1 VSATLL
7 KDQSASRR
15 PLAGTA
21 LVLLSTLAW
30 SFSGLFTRLLTTDVI
45 TAIAWRSF
53 FGALFT
59 AIPLLFQSRRDV
71 RAILVFSWPMV
82 ALVLSVAA
90 CSACTVG
97 ALFLTSIANTA
108 VIYATTPFMAAA
120 LSYLFVGE
128 RQKGRTLVASAV
140 SLAGV
145 VIIVSS
151 GFGSGGFLGDL
162 VAVGM
167 TLTFAFMIVLPK
179 VYPELDL
186 QAASILGAALTFA
199 AFAPFGAARAMPL
212 HDWTVLAG
220 FGFTNFTVA
229 LYLFLVGAR
238 HLAAAQAAL
247 IGTLD
252 VVLAPFWVWLA
263 FGERP
268 SVATLIG
275 GGMIFLVVVWH
286 TAMEWRDEVRR
297 RHVAPSGGTLDLG

>member
-1 VSATLL
+1 MSAVSVSSEDL
-7 KDQSASRR
+7 KR

-21 LVLLSTLAW
+21 LVFLAMLGW
-30 SFSGLFTRLLTTDVI
+30 SFSGLFTRMLTTDVI
-45 TAIAWRSF
+45 TAIAWRAF
-53 FGALFT
+53 FGAFFT
-59 AIPLLFQSRRDV
+59 ALP
-71 RAILVFSWPMV
+71 LVFNARRSGRTRLVVSWPMAVLVFMV
-82 ALVLSVAA
+82 AC

-128 RQKGRTLVASAV
+128 RQHWRTLVASAV
-140 SLAGV
+140 SLVGVAVIVANGFSAG
-145 VIIVSS
+145 
-151 GFGSGGFLGDL
+151 GLLGDL
-162 VAVGM
+162 IAVGM

-179 VYPELDL
+179 VYPGLDL
-186 QAASILGAALTFA
+186 QAASIFGTALTFA
-199 AFAPFGAARAMPL
+199 IFAPFGQARAMPTQ
-212 HDWTVLAG
+212 DWMVLAG
-220 FGFTNFTVA
+220 FGFINFTVG

-252 VVLAPFWVWLA
+252 VVLAPFWVWLV

-268 SVATLIG
+268 SNATFIG

-297 RHVAPSGGTLDLG
+297 RRGRLSVATPG